1 MYMTE
6 IIAIAAVVGVVV
18 LLAVVFVLRGR
29 GQQPQK
35 PQQRPDPQERG
46 GKPSAPVA
54 TRPMAAPTMPPASR
68 SAPLVRPAQ
77 PTVTAR
83 DPAQAD
89 KPVQRQATEPAPA
102 TARLPVAR
110 PSARPVATPAPTPAL
125 RQPAPAPQPPLAAGV
140 KAPLIAP
147 ALVQPPVVSAPVV
160 VPVIARFA
168 TPPPAPPTPPA
179 PLLPP
184 VAGLRQVA
192 PTQAPRFDA
201 PDTLPPPDAIP
212 AVLLVDDSAV
222 VRAKLKKLLD
232 SAGYQ
237 VAIARDGLDA
247 LEVMRGRHFD
257 LLITDLEMPN
267 MDGPALI
274 AAVQSKA
281 ETWAMPILAITGHEQ
296 LPAGLP
302 VGSSSLRLVLRKP
315 WVDADVLSQV
325 AAALSLAPALRQAAM
340 V

>member
-1 MYMTE
+1 M
-6 IIAIAAVVGVVV
+6 
-18 LLAVVFVLRGR
+18 
-29 GQQPQK
+29 
-35 PQQRPDPQERG
+35 
-46 GKPSAPVA
+46 
-54 TRPMAAPTMPPASR
+54 
-68 SAPLVRPAQ
+68 
-77 PTVTAR
+77 
-83 DPAQAD
+83 
-89 KPVQRQATEPAPA
+89 
-102 TARLPVAR
+102 
-110 PSARPVATPAPTPAL
+110 
-125 RQPAPAPQPPLAAGV
+125 
-140 KAPLIAP
+140 
-147 ALVQPPVVSAPVV
+147 
-160 VPVIARFA
+160 
-168 TPPPAPPTPPA
+168 
-179 PLLPP
+179 
-184 VAGLRQVA
+184 
-192 PTQAPRFDA
+192 QAPSFDA
-201 PDTLPPPDAIP
+201 PDTLPPLDAIP

-267 MDGPALI
+267 MDGSALI

-302 VGSSSLRLVLRKP
+302 VGSSSLRHVLRKP